1 MAYSDSTGILVK
13 TFLVVIKDPIRKML
27 LLGRI
32 FIVWTLI
39 IWEMQIIF
47 FLIFTLKKK
56 LKLSS
61 LKIKTLENG

>member
-13 TFLVVIKDPIRKML
+13 TFLVVIKDPIRKMP

-39 IWEMQIIF
+39 IWEMQIFF

-56 LKLSS
+56 
-61 LKIKTLENG
+61 T

>member
-13 TFLVVIKDPIRKML
+13 TFLVVIKDPITKML

-39 IWEMQIIF
+39 IWEMQF
-47 FLIFTLKKK
+47 FLKKF
-56 LKLSS
+56 
-61 LKIKTLENG
+61 